1 MFLYLFYKFI
11 RLQTHRSSNPYSFS
25 YAVKDDYYNNDYGHE
40 QKSDEMGH
48 VTGSYHVLLP
58 DGRTQIVTYV
68 ADSYGYR
75 ADVKYEGVAKP
86 YEYTKPAAAYKAAP
100 SVDYHHAINHQED
113 ALYETPVAVNRKRSV
128 IPKPKQINSIKKY

>member
-1 MFLYLFYKFI
+1 MSPQL
-11 RLQTHRSSNPYSFS
+11 HPWW
-25 YAVKDDYYNNDYGHE
+25 G
-40 QKSDEMGH
+40 
-48 VTGSYHVLLP
+48 VTRPQDPGAL
-58 DGRTQIVTYV
+58 YV